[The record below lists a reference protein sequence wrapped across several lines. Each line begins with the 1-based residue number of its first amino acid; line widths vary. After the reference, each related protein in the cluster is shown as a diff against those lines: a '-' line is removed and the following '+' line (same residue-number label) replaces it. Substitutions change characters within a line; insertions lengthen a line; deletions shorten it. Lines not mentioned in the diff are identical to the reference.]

1 MLYLTGIHALHVP
14 CSLDT
19 NGVPKIPEV
28 DWKTVNFVE
37 SSEMFFGDYGIE
49 YNVHIPEHKDK
60 VCVANHIRASLDLLA
75 MGKLDEAEGMSQFI
89 GNAEYN
95 AEIFEKVYSMKSLPH
110 WKEIERFMEAEY
122 RINWIHFIDRMR
134 QKEMAEWKRE
144 RVKTLLKSL

>member
-1 MLYLTGIHALHVP
+1 MIYLTGIPALHVS

-19 NGVPKIPEV
+19 CGASEGSEV
-28 DWKTVNFVE
+28 EWKEANFVE
-37 SSEMFFGDYGIE
+37 SSEMFFKEYGIE
-49 YNVHIPEHKDK
+49 SDVQIPEHKDK
-60 VCVANHIRASLDLLA
+60 VCVANHIRAYLDLLA
-75 MGKLDEAEGMSQFI
+75 MGKLEEAEGMCQFI
-89 GNAEYN
+89 GNVEYN

>member
-60 VCVANHIRASLDLLA
+60 VCVANHIRACLDLLA

-89 GNAEYN
+89 GNAEYDK
-95 AEIFEKVYSMKSLPH
+95 EIFDKVYMMKVLPH
-110 WKEIERFMEAEY
+110 WKEIEHFMDTEY
-122 RINWIHFIDRMR
+122 RINWIYFKDHMR
-134 QKEMAEWKRE
+134 QLEKEEWKRT
-144 RVKTLLKSL
+144 RMTTLLKSL